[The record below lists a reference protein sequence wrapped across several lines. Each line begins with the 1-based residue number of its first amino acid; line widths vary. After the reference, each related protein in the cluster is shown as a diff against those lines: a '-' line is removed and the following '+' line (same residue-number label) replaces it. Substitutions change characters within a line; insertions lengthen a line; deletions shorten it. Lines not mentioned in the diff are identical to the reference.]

1 MVFSWFLTINRARDD
16 LGGMESGRATV
27 LYEASG

>member
-27 LYEASG
+27 LDEARG